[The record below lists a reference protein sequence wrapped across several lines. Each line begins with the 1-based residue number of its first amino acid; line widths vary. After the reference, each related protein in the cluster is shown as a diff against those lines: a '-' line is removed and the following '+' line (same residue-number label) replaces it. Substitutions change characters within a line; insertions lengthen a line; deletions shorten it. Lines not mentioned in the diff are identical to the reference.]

1 MAWKIW
7 KNSETI
13 SLKYTLF
20 LTVLLLLNIMLVTE
34 ILLIARMGL
43 NYLLCKLVTLFF
55 NFESTMKLH
64 KYTLEVQLSWLYFTV

>member
-1 MAWKIW
+1 
-7 KNSETI
+7 
-13 SLKYTLF
+13 
-20 LTVLLLLNIMLVTE
+20 MLVTE

-64 KYTLEVQLSWLYFTV
+64 KYTLEVQLSWLYFTA